1 MLADMATD
9 IDEARLL
16 VWETAWQMDQGNDV
30 TRDATLM
37 KQRVD
42 DIVVQVADRALQVLG
57 GYGYIREYPVELWL
71 RNARGFASFDGL
83 AIV

>member
-1 MLADMATD
+1 MW
-9 IDEARLL
+9 EA
-16 VWETAWQMDQGNDV
+16 AWQMDQGKDI
-30 TRDATLM
+30 TRDAALM

-42 DIVVQVADRALQVLG
+42 DIVVLVADRALQVLG